1 MKKLV
6 KIGIIISS
14 ALLLSFELL
23 PETNEIAFHIN
34 PSGKEEIT
42 PQFAEQETKFI
53 SYLNTQRVKRKLK
66 PLRINS
72 QLMKAAR
79 YHAADMATEGYFNHD
94 THNIIKGKTVKT
106 MNTFDRVAKF
116 YPGFTNCENIAA
128 GSTDYIGVYNQWF
141 NSPGHK
147 ENMFNATSD
156 IIGVGCYYDEKSPF
170 GYYWVMNGGVSQ

>member
-53 SYLNTQRVKRKLK
+53 SYLNTQRSKRKLK

-94 THNIIKGKTVKT
+94 THNIIKGKIVKT

-128 GSTDYIGVYNQWF
+128 GSTDYMSVYYQWF

-147 ENMFNATSD
+147 ENMFNSTSD

>member
-79 YHAADMATEGYFNHD
+79 YHAADMATEDYFNHD

>member
-6 KIGIIISS
+6 KIGIIICS

-106 MNTFDRVAKF
+106 MYTFDRVAKF

>member
-72 QLMKAAR
+72 QLMKATR
-79 YHAADMATEGYFNHD
+79 YHAADMAIEGYFNHD

-128 GSTDYIGVYNQWF
+128 GSTDYVGVYNQWF

>member
-66 PLRINS
+66 PLRINN

-94 THNIIKGKTVKT
+94 THNIIKGKIVKT

-128 GSTDYIGVYNQWF
+128 GSTDYMSVYNQWF
-141 NSPGHK
+141 NSAGHK
-147 ENMFNATSD
+147 ENMFNATSE

>member
-94 THNIIKGKTVKT
+94 THNIIKGKIVKT
-106 MNTFDRVAKF
+106 MNTFDRVTKF
-116 YPGFTNCENIAA
+116 YLGFTNCENIAA

-147 ENMFNATSD
+147 ENMFNATSE

>member
-79 YHAADMATEGYFNHD
+79 YHAADMAIEGYFNHD

-128 GSTDYIGVYNQWF
+128 GSTDYVGVYNQWF

>member
-79 YHAADMATEGYFNHD
+79 YHAADMAIEGYFNHD

>member
-128 GSTDYIGVYNQWF
+128 GSTDYVGVYNQWF

>member
-106 MNTFDRVAKF
+106 METFDRVAKF

-128 GSTDYIGVYNQWF
+128 GSTDYMSAYNQWF
-141 NSPGHK
+141 NSSGHK
-147 ENMFNATSD
+147 ENMFNTTSD
-156 IIGVGCYYDEKSPF
+156 IIGVGCYYDENSPF

>member
-94 THNIIKGKTVKT
+94 THNIIKGKIVKT

-147 ENMFNATSD
+147 ENMFNATSE

>member
-6 KIGIIISS
+6 KIGIIICS

-23 PETNEIAFHIN
+23 PETTVIAFHIN
-34 PSGKEEIT
+34 PTGKEEII
-42 PQFAEQETKFI
+42 PQFADQETKFI

-72 QLMKAAR
+72 QLMKSAR
-79 YHAADMATEGYFNHD
+79 YHAADMANEGYFNHD
-94 THNIIKGKTVKT
+94 THNKVKGKL
-106 MNTFDRVAKF
+106 MNSMSTFDRIQQF

-128 GSTDYIGVYNQWF
+128 GSSDYMGVYQQWF

-147 ENMFNATSD
+147 ENMFNATSN
-156 IIGVGCYYDEKSPF
+156 IIGVGCYYDENSPF
-170 GYYWVMNGGVSQ
+170 GYYWVMNGGVD

>member
-53 SYLNTQRVKRKLK
+53 CYLNTQRVKRKLK

-156 IIGVGCYYDEKSPF
+156 IIGVGCYYVEKSPF

>member
-128 GSTDYIGVYNQWF
+128 GSTDYVGVYNQWF
-141 NSPGHK
+141 NSSGHK

>member
-1 MKKLV
+1 MSILFSFQLLKENEV
-6 KIGIIISS
+6 IS
-14 ALLLSFELL
+14 FHVN
-23 PETNEIAFHIN
+23 PTGNEDVV
-34 PSGKEEIT
+34 PS
-42 PQFAEQETKFI
+42 FAEQETKFI
-53 SYLNTQRVKRKLK
+53 SYLNTQRIKRKLK
-66 PLRINS
+66 PLRMNS

-94 THNIIKGKTVKT
+94 THNIIKGKTIKT

-128 GSTDYIGVYNQWF
+128 GSNDYIGVYNQWF
-141 NSPGHK
+141 NSSGHK

>member
-66 PLRINS
+66 PLRINC

-106 MNTFDRVAKF
+106 METFDRVAKF

-128 GSTDYIGVYNQWF
+128 GSTDYMSVYNQWF
-141 NSPGHK
+141 NSAGHK
-147 ENMFNATSD
+147 ENMFNTTSD
-156 IIGVGCYYDEKSPF
+156 IIGVGCYYDENSPF
-170 GYYWVMNGGVSQ
+170 GYYWVLNGGVSQ